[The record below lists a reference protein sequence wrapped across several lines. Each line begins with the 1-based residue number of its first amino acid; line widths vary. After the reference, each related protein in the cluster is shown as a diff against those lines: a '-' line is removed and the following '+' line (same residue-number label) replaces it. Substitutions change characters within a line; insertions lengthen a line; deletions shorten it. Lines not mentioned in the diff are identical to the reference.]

1 MAVLLDGDALA
12 ANWRA
17 RIGERAR
24 ASAFLRAG
32 GRPCLATI
40 LVGDDP
46 GSRTYVARK
55 HGDCAELGFA
65 SVEVALPGTV
75 SQDDLLAR
83 IDRLNRDPGVHGLL
97 VQFPLPPHLD
107 EARCQ
112 AAIRPDKDVDG
123 LHPLNLGRML
133 IEQVGPR
140 PCTPAAIVALLRA
153 HDVPLAGRRVAIVGR
168 GMLVGRPLAVLL
180 ATRGIDA
187 VPTLLHRAMPDP
199 RVVLRDSDVI
209 VAAAGVPGL
218 IDASMVRPG
227 AAVVGVGITYVDGA
241 MVSDIAADV
250 SDVAGWVTPRHG
262 SVGAMTR
269 AMLMHNLLDAAIGR
283 DAC

>member
-12 ANWRA
+12 AVWRA
-17 RIGERAR
+17 RIGARAR
-24 ASAFLRAG
+24 ASAFVQAG

-40 LVGDDP
+40 LIGDDP
-46 GSRTYVARK
+46 ASRGYVARK

-65 SVEVALPGTV
+65 SVEIALPATV
-75 SQDDLLAR
+75 SQSDLLER
-83 IDRLNRDPGVHGLL
+83 IDRLNRDPACHGLL

-107 EARCQ
+107 AARCQ
-112 AAIRPDKDVDG
+112 EAIRPDKDVDG

-133 IEQVGPR
+133 MERPGPR

-153 HDVPLAGRRVAIVGR
+153 HDVPLAGRRVAVVGR

-180 ATRGIDA
+180 AMRGIDA
-187 VPTLLHRAMPDP
+187 VPTLLHRAVPDL
-199 RVVLRDSDVI
+199 RAVLRDSDVI

-218 IDASMVRPG
+218 IDAAMVRPG
-227 AAVVGVGITYVDGA
+227 AAVVGVGISYRDGA
-241 MVSDIAADV
+241 MVSDVAD
-250 SDVAGWVTPRHG
+250 DVAGHAGWVTPRHG

-283 DAC
+283 DA